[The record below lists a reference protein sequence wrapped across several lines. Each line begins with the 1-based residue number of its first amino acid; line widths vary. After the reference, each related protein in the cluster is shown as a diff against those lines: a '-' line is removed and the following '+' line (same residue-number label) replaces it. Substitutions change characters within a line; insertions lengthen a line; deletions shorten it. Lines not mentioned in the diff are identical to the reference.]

1 MAGENNFKIKVICP
15 DRVFYEGEATM
26 VEFTASEG
34 EIGIFKNHI
43 PLTTAIKPG
52 ILKITDD
59 EGGKTAAIHAGFAEV
74 LGDSVTILAEV
85 AEWPDEIDVDRAEK
99 AKERAEARLTAKEE
113 GIDLLRA
120 EFALKK
126 ALVRINLGGMK

>member
-1 MAGENNFKIKVICP
+1 MAAENNFKIKVICP

-34 EIGIFKNHI
+34 DIGIFKNHI
-43 PLTTAIKPG
+43 PLTTAI
-52 ILKITDD
+52 ILTITDD
-59 EGGKTAAIHAGFAEV
+59 EGGKKAAVHAGFAEV

-85 AEWPDEIDVDRAEK
+85 AEWPDEIDVERAER
-99 AKERAEARLTAKEE
+99 AKERAEARLAAKED

-120 EFALKK
+120 ESALKK
-126 ALVRINLGGMK
+126 ALIRISLGAGK

>member
-1 MAGENNFKIKVICP
+1 MAAENNFKIKVICP

-34 EIGIFKNHI
+34 DIGIFKNHI

-52 ILKITDD
+52 VLTITDD
-59 EGGKTAAIHAGFAEV
+59 EGGKKAAVHAGFAEV

-85 AEWPDEIDVDRAEK
+85 AEWPDEIDVERAER
-99 AKERAEARLTAKEE
+99 AKERAEARLAAKED

-120 EFALKK
+120 ESALKK
-126 ALVRINLGGMK
+126 ALIRISLGAGK